1 MKSICENEFIR
12 SHSDTQIVDAMLPRV
27 QELNAFV
34 KIGVNKQNIRD
45 LPNTFFEQ
53 YDIVVLS
60 GGEEVRIRSGFP

>member
-1 MKSICENEFIR
+1 
-12 SHSDTQIVDAMLPRV
+12 MLPRV

-45 LPNTFFEQ
+45 LPSTFFEQ
-53 YDIVVLS
+53 FDIVVLS